1 VPYHYGRWTRKGD
14 LGWVWVPSASP
25 VFKPGDVYW
34 LWNAKLAGWGPLAP
48 GENWVTSEAPEQF
61 LNVNT
66 TYANFQWDQ
75 RVIDPAGFEDRPKE
89 PLGVAVFAAALPS
102 PPLPSARLESTR
114 PELRVGATRVQ
125 PVIPGTVFLETNEVP
140 PPAAPPLPPAVV
152 TNPAS
157 DAPPMV
163 QPGPMDQGPP
173 GPPMQVIYPV
183 PVYTGI
189 VVLNPP
195 EHPDYSRRNPNSP
208 GKGSGGSGNQGTT
221 PVAPIPTRTP
231 GNTSGTSAGPKQ
243 GPITPPIAPGQPGA
257 PTKTVPVP
265 PAPVPTATTPPPTT
279 SSAPPRLTLP
289 GPRQG
294 PVAPGD
300 RPSTVPVP
308 VGKDLPRVSKPPD
321 AKPDAKP
328 ARGDTRPDAKPD
340 SSTTKIEAPTAAK
353 KQE

>member
-1 VPYHYGRWTRKGD
+1 
-14 LGWVWVPSASP
+14 
-25 VFKPGDVYW
+25 VYW

-48 GENWVTSEAPEQF
+48 GENWTISEAPEQF

-102 PPLPSARLESTR
+102 PPFPASRLEATR
-114 PELRVGATRVQ
+114 PELRVGATRMQ
-125 PVIPGTVFLETNEVP
+125 PVIPGTVFQETNEVVP
-140 PPAAPPLPPAVV
+140 PPAPPSLPPAVV

-157 DAPPMV
+157 DAPPVV
-163 QPGPMDQGPP
+163 QPGPMDPGPP

-195 EHPDYSRRNPNSP
+195 EHPDYSRRNPNSQ
-208 GKGSGGSGNQGTT
+208 GKGSGGSGNKATT
-221 PVAPIPTRTP
+221 PVAPVPTRQP
-231 GNTSGTSAGPKQ
+231 GSSGTSAGSKP

-265 PAPVPTATTPPPTT
+265 PAPVPTTTTPAPTAP
-279 SSAPPRLTLP
+279 SAPPRLTLP
-289 GPRQG
+289 GPRPG
-294 PVAPGD
+294 PATPGD
-300 RPSTVPVP
+300 RPSTAPVP
-308 VGKDLPRVSKPPD
+308 PGRDLPRVSKPPE
-321 AKPDAKP
+321 AKPESKPDSRP

-340 SSTTKIEAPTAAK
+340 SSTPKIDPPSAPK
-353 KQE
+353 KQ